1 MESPL
6 FYELRKPIKIDPQK
20 TYPALFLMHGMGS
33 NEQNMFPLV
42 QGLEEQMFIFSI
54 RGPISQGSGFAFF
67 TIEEY
72 GKPHRD
78 VFRQSLSQL
87 TQFIDDATE
96 QYPIDKSQLFCL
108 GFSQGSILSMSLA
121 LTLGDKIKG
130 IVALSGYIPKILSED
145 YKIQPVDHLSVF
157 ISHGEMDGVLP
168 YQWGVDA
175 QNYLKE
181 LNAKVSFHSYPE
193 GHTVSLQN
201 RQDLLK
207 WIQEQI
213 QQ

>member
-1 MESPL
+1 MDSPL
-6 FYELRKPIKIDPQK
+6 YYEFHKPNKLDPQK
-20 TYPALFLMHGMGS
+20 KYPALFLMHGMGS
-33 NEQNMFPLV
+33 NEQNMFPIV
-42 QGLEEQMFIFSI
+42 HGLEEQMFIFSI
-54 RGPISQGSGFAFF
+54 RGPLSHGPGFSFF

-78 VFRQSLSQL
+78 VFKQSLNQL
-87 TQFIDDATE
+87 TDFIEYAAE
-96 QYPIDKSQLFCL
+96 HYPIDLDQVFLL

-121 LTLGDKIKG
+121 LTLGKKVKG
-130 IVALSGYIPKILSED
+130 IVALSGYIPKILTEE

-168 YQWGVDA
+168 YQWGVEA
-175 QNYLKE
+175 QEFFKE
-181 LNAKVSFHSYPE
+181 LDAKVSFHSYPE

-201 RQDLLK
+201 HQDLME
-207 WIQEQI
+207 WIQDQL